1 MSNEVMELVVDDDD
15 DAEKLVVE
23 LMVKLNSGDQWNKVV
38 LVPLSL
44 SLSLSYI
51 CLRVTDS
58 VKCLYISIV
67 CICVALYWQ
76 LHWSFVSSFG

>member
-23 LMVKLNSGDQWNKVV
+23 LMVKLNSGDQLNKVV

-44 SLSLSYI
+44 SLSLIY
-51 CLRVTDS
+51 
-58 VKCLYISIV
+58 
-67 CICVALYWQ
+67 A
-76 LHWSFVSSFG
+76 